1 VLQLPVTF
9 ALRDPAARRDTGIL
23 AIGMTLPDGGAL
35 TVDWRAGRPG
45 TVGVWSSPQAAAAAA
60 PRATGL
66 VRPGIGP
73 GAAAGP
79 PNARLW
85 RWASQG
91 PRVARPGRPRSR

>member
-1 VLQLPVTF
+1 MLQLPVTF
-9 ALRDPAARRDTGIL
+9 ALRDAAAGRDTGLL
-23 AIGMTLPDGGAL
+23 AVGMTLPDGGAL

-45 TVGVWSSPQAAAAAA
+45 TVGVWSSPQAAAAAHRARLVWYGRASDPA
-60 PRATGL
+60 P
-66 VRPGIGP
+66 P
-73 GAAAGP
+73 AGP